1 MPDPCN
7 IWIAMSLPAAK
18 YSNDEKSGQTV
29 GKLFLRETSS
39 FNARS
44 VGFNKNELW
53 FSFLRFYHD

>member
-7 IWIAMSLPAAK
+7 IRIAMCLPAAK
-18 YSNDEKSGQTV
+18 YSNDEKSGRTI

-44 VGFNKNELW
+44 VGFNKNELR
-53 FSFLRFYHD
+53 FSFLRFYDD